1 MLRVSGLPKR
11 SGAPIVDNVRMN
23 QALETAEAPPSAEV
37 SGSDRVGLAAA
48 VVGGIILALLIAAG
62 GARPVAAVLV
72 LGMATLIGMQS
83 WRLAVVL
90 ALAYLPVEGVLWV
103 ALYPHTAP
111 AALAKDFLFVI
122 PAYIGFFYSCMKS
135 KQNFVFPGFPL
146 LAVVLLAGLVLVE
159 IFNPLLSRLLV
170 GLVGAKVWLFYIPM
184 AFLGYQL
191 IRSRSDLDRL
201 LNIMCLVAIV
211 PAVVGIV
218 EAVLYY
224 TGHSSFVYS
233 LYGSAASAATQGM
246 ASINVGGA
254 GFRRVPSTFSFVAQ
268 YYIFMT
274 SMVAFGYAWWRRAA
288 DGSWTRR
295 WRLAVWL
302 LFLVAALT
310 SGARGALAFVPLLL
324 IAILLIDGRLG
335 VTSIGPIAAL
345 GAGLALMIALVGAS
359 ATGTVSD
366 LFVNARIQIHSVF
379 ITGLREASHHLF
391 LGSGTGSDTNA
402 ARYVSGAF
410 SATGGWQESY
420 LAKSILE
427 LGIVGLALVATVLGT
442 IIVRGLRI
450 RRRLRD
456 PGLIAMASAILGLMI
471 WGVVYTV
478 KAQYLDFDPLN
489 LYFWLFTGIL
499 FKLAVLDRDDAAR
512 PERPPE
518 ARSSLPPSQPAK
530 VPQQA

>member
-1 MLRVSGLPKR
+1 MS
-11 SGAPIVDNVRMN
+11 
-23 QALETAEAPPSAEV
+23 QALETAPAPPQVEV
-37 SGSDRVGLAAA
+37 GRSDRVGLAAA
-48 VVGGIILALLIAAG
+48 VVGGIIVALLIAAG
-62 GARPVAAVLV
+62 AARPAAALLVLV
-72 LGMATLIGMQS
+72 VATVIGVQS
-83 WRLAVVL
+83 WRLAVFL

-122 PAYIGFFYSCMKS
+122 PAYIGFFYSCTKS
-135 KQNFVFPGFPL
+135 KRSFLFPGFPL
-146 LAVVLLAGLVLVE
+146 LPVVLLAGLVVVE
-159 IFNPLLSRLLV
+159 IFNPRLDSMLV

-184 AFLGYQL
+184 AFLGYHL
-191 IRSRSDLDRL
+191 IRNRGDLDRL
-201 LNIMCLVAIV
+201 LKVMCLTAII
-211 PAVVGIV
+211 PAVVGIT

-233 LYGSAASAATQGM
+233 LYGSAASAATQGF
-246 ASINVGGA
+246 AAINVGGA

-274 SMVAFGYAWWRRAA
+274 SMVAVGYAWWRRAPT
-288 DGSWTRR
+288 GSLTRH

-335 VTSIGPIAAL
+335 VSSIGPIAAL
-345 GAGLALMIALVGAS
+345 AAGLALMVALVGAS

-366 LFVNARIQIHSVF
+366 IVTNARVQIHSVF
-379 ITGLREASHHLF
+379 ITGLREASHHIF

-402 ARYVSGAF
+402 ARYVSGSF

-427 LGIVGLALVATVLGT
+427 LGIVGLALIATVFGS
-442 IIVRGLRI
+442 IIVRGLRL

-499 FKLAVLDRDDAAR
+499 FKLAALDRVEAA
-512 PERPPE
+512 PEKRPPE
-518 ARSSLPPSQPAK
+518 ARSPLPRSQPVK

>member
-1 MLRVSGLPKR
+1 MSQGV
-11 SGAPIVDNVRMN
+11 
-23 QALETAEAPPSAEV
+23 ETATAPPSLEV
-37 SGSDRVGLAAA
+37 SGPDPLGIAAGVA
-48 VVGGIILALLIAAG
+48 GGIILAVLIFAGAALPAAALVVLL
-62 GARPVAAVLV
+62 L
-72 LGMATLIGMQS
+72 ATLVGVQS

-90 ALAYLPVEGVLWV
+90 ALVYLPVEGVLWV

-122 PAYIGFFYSCMKS
+122 PAYIGFFYSYAKS
-135 KQNFVFPGFPL
+135 KRSFLFPGFPML
-146 LAVVLLAGLVLVE
+146 PVLLLAGLVLVE
-159 IFNPLLSRLLV
+159 IANPLLDSLLV

-184 AFLGYQL
+184 AFLGYHL
-191 IRSRSDLDRL
+191 LRNRRDLDRL
-201 LNIMCLVAIV
+201 LTIMCLVAII
-211 PAVVGIV
+211 PAVVGIA

-224 TGHSSFVYS
+224 TGHSHFVYS
-233 LYGSAASAATQGM
+233 LYGSAGSAATQGF
-246 ASINVGGA
+246 AAITVGGA

-274 SMVAFGYAWWRRAA
+274 SMVAFGYAWWRRASV
-288 DGSWTRR
+288 GSIGRN

-324 IAILLIDGRLG
+324 IVILLIDGRLNISSLG
-335 VTSIGPIAAL
+335 VFAAL
-345 GAGLALMIALVGAS
+345 AAGLALMVALVGAS
-359 ATGTVSD
+359 ASGTVSD
-366 LFVNARIQIHSVF
+366 LITNARIQIHSVF
-379 ITGLREASHHLF
+379 ITGLREALHHIW

-420 LAKSILE
+420 LAKTILE
-427 LGIVGLALVATVLGT
+427 LGIVGLALVATVFGS

-456 PGLIAMASAILGLMI
+456 PGLIPMASAILGLMI
-471 WGVVYTV
+471 WGIVYTV

-499 FKLAVLDRDDAAR
+499 FKLAVLDRAEA
-512 PERPPE
+512 PPPE
-518 ARSSLPPSQPAK
+518 GPPAASSSPPPSQP
-530 VPQQA
+530 VRIPQEA

>member
-1 MLRVSGLPKR
+1 MSQG
-11 SGAPIVDNVRMN
+11 
-23 QALETAEAPPSAEV
+23 LETAEAPPPVEF
-37 SGSDRVGLAAA
+37 GRPDRVGVGVA
-48 VVGGIILALLIAAG
+48 VVGGVILAVLIAAG
-62 GARPVAAVLV
+62 QALPVAGLLV
-72 LGMATLIGMQS
+72 LGLATLIGLRS
-83 WRLAVVL
+83 WRLSVIL
-90 ALAYLPVEGVLWV
+90 ALVYLPIEGIFWV

-122 PAYIGFFYSCMKS
+122 PAYIGFFYSYMKS

-146 LAVVLLAGLVLVE
+146 LPVVLLAGLVIVE

-211 PAVVGIV
+211 PAVVGIA

-233 LYGSAASAATQGM
+233 LYGSAASAATQGF
-246 ASINVGGA
+246 AAINVGGA

-274 SMVAFGYAWWRRAA
+274 SMVAFGYAWWRRAQ

-310 SGARGALAFVPLLL
+310 SGARGALAFVPLML

-335 VTSIGPIAAL
+335 VSSIGPIAAL

-359 ATGTVSD
+359 ATGTLSD

-402 ARYVSGAF
+402 ARYVSGSF

-427 LGIVGLALVATVLGT
+427 LGIVGLALIATIFGSIL
-442 IIVRGLRI
+442 VRGLRI

-478 KAQYLDFDPLN
+478 KAQYLVFDPLN

-499 FKLAVLDRDDAAR
+499 FKLAVLDREDAA
-512 PERPPE
+512 PPE
-518 ARSSLPPSQPAK
+518 ARPSLPPGQPVR